1 MVVENKF
8 VLIDNM
14 TIQIEVVY
22 NIEFVEHIELFDLFC
37 LIYSFIRKINISIFF
52 FLLYLLSSFCVF
64 WNINS
69 FSIVKSEI
77 SLINKLIQLFIFVIK

>member
-22 NIEFVEHIELFDLFC
+22 NIEFVEHIELFDS
-37 LIYSFIRKINISIFF
+37 IY
-52 FLLYLLSSFCVF
+52 
-64 WNINS
+64 
-69 FSIVKSEI
+69 
-77 SLINKLIQLFIFVIK
+77 FV

>member
-1 MVVENKF
+1 MVVENIF

-22 NIEFVEHIELFDLFC
+22 NIVFVEHIELFDSIY

-52 FLLYLLSSFCVF
+52 YFVYFH
-64 WNINS
+64 
-69 FSIVKSEI
+69 
-77 SLINKLIQLFIFVIK
+77 LFIYFGI

>member
-52 FLLYLLSSFCVF
+52 FFTLFT
-64 WNINS
+64 
-69 FSIVKSEI
+69 
-77 SLINKLIQLFIFVIK
+77 FIFLCILEYKFFLNS